1 MNAEQIEK
9 VSRGVGFVAA
19 LDQSGGS
26 TPGALERY
34 GIGEDRYSSEKEM
47 LDLVHNMRARIIT
60 SSSFGGDRIVAAILF
75 QDTMDREIDGRPTAR
90 YLWEAKRVVP
100 FLKIDKGLEAE
111 KEGAH
116 VMKPIPDLADLLA
129 RAVDKEIFGTKMRS
143 VITAPGAGLAV
154 VVQQQF
160 DLARRILATGLLPIV
175 EPEVDIHSA
184 GKAQAEDQLRAA
196 ILDQLAELGSDQ
208 KVMLKLTLPER
219 DDLYLELVRHPR
231 VVRVLALSGGYSRAE
246 ANARLA
252 RNHGVIASFSR
263 ALTEGLTEQQTDKE
277 FDATLNEAISSI
289 ATASRT

>member
-34 GIGEDRYSSEKEM
+34 GIGEDRYSGEKEM

-75 QDTMDREIDGRPTAR
+75 QDTMDRETDGRPTAR